1 MAKLRELTG
10 HLMALGAILIYSFN
24 TNFMK
29 VIMPTHIGPEGL
41 VLLRCGFGAIGFWI
55 IDMFIPRQASPKPE
69 KKDILMMMLGGVL
82 GMGGNL
88 LLYLRGLSMTGPVD
102 AFVIRT
108 VQPIIV
114 ILLAVI
120 FLHAV
125 FTKYKAFGILL
136 GLAGTLYVSIMPHA
150 GKVHDSF
157 TGDMLIFLSSV
168 SYAFYLILIKPYT
181 TKFNSIYVMKWMTLA
196 AFLIT
201 IPFGIRQLINAPL
214 FHGHTETYI
223 WLELAYILIFATII
237 GYFLNL
243 KALKYITPFVESVY
257 MYLLPITGAA
267 VSIGMGLQKFS
278 WHDPVALALIIAGF
292 VLINLKNKQK
302 KTAAQSKWN
311 GNPDNS
317 PGTIPQVALNDSP
330 TV

>member
-1 MAKLRELTG
+1 MAKIQELTG

-29 VIMPTHIGPEGL
+29 VIIPTHIEPEGL
-41 VLLRCGFGAIGFWI
+41 VLLRCAFGALGFWLI
-55 IDMFIPRQASPKPE
+55 GLFIPSQTSPKPN

-108 VQPIIV
+108 AQPIIV

-120 FLHAV
+120 FLHAN

-136 GLAGTLYVSIMPHA
+136 GLAGTIYISVMPHN
-150 GKVHDSF
+150 GQVHDSF
-157 TGDMLIFLSSV
+157 WGDMFVFLSSV
-168 SYAFYLILIKPYT
+168 SYAFYLILIKPFT
-181 TKFNSIYVMKWMTLA
+181 TKFNSLYVMKWMSLA
-196 AFLIT
+196 AFIIS
-201 IPFGIRQLINAPL
+201 IPFGVHQLIQAPL
-214 FHGHTETYI
+214 FHGQTATYI
-223 WLELAYILIFATII
+223 WLELGYVLIFATLI

-243 KALKYITPFVESVY
+243 KALNYITPFIESVY
-257 MYLLPITGAA
+257 IYLLPITGAA

-278 WHDPVALALIIAGF
+278 WHDPIALALIIAGF
-292 VLINLKNKQK
+292 ALVNLKK
-302 KTAAQSKWN
+302 KEKKGVSV
-311 GNPDNS
+311 S
-317 PGTIPQVALNDSP
+317 PAIASTENTPSP
-330 TV
+330 SVK

>member
-1 MAKLRELTG
+1 MAKIRELTG

-29 VIMPTHIGPEGL
+29 VIMPTHIEPEGL
-41 VLLRCGFGAIGFWI
+41 VVLRCAFGAIGFWI
-55 IDMFIPRQASPKPE
+55 IGLFTPSQSSPQPR
-69 KKDILMMMLGGVL
+69 KKEILMMMLGGVL
-82 GMGGNL
+82 GMGANL

-120 FLHAV
+120 FLHAT
-125 FTKYKAFGILL
+125 FTKYKAVGILL
-136 GLAGTLYVSIMPHA
+136 GLAGTIYVSVMPHA

-157 TGDMLIFLSSV
+157 GGDMLVLLSSV

-181 TKFNSIYVMKWMTLA
+181 VKFNSLYVMKWMSLA
-196 AFLIT
+196 AFIVSL
-201 IPFGIRQLINAPL
+201 PFGIHQLVQAPL
-214 FHGHTETYI
+214 FHGPTPTHV
-223 WLELAYILIFATII
+223 WLELGYILIFATLI

-243 KALKYITPFVESVY
+243 KALNYIPPFVESVY
-257 MYLLPITGAA
+257 IYLLPITGAA

-278 WHDPVALALIIAGF
+278 WHDPIALALIIAGF
-292 VLINLKNKQK
+292 ILINLKK
-302 KTAAQSKWN
+302 KEGKKSSAPPAM
-311 GNPDNS
+311 S
-317 PGTIPQVALNDSP
+317 PATISGSDSP
-330 TV
+330 NSSME

>member
-1 MAKLRELTG
+1 MAKIRELTG

-29 VIMPTHIGPEGL
+29 VIMPTHIEPEGL
-41 VLLRCGFGAIGFWI
+41 VVLRCAFGAIGFWI
-55 IDMFIPRQASPKPE
+55 IGLFTSSQNSPKPR
-69 KKDILMMMLGGVL
+69 KKEILMMMLGGVL
-82 GMGGNL
+82 GMGANL

-120 FLHAV
+120 FLHAT
-125 FTKYKAFGILL
+125 FTKYKAVGILL
-136 GLAGTLYVSIMPHA
+136 GLAGTIYVSVMPHE

-157 TGDMLIFLSSV
+157 GGDMLVLLSSV

-181 TKFNSIYVMKWMTLA
+181 VKFNSLYVMKWMSLA
-196 AFLIT
+196 AFIVSL
-201 IPFGIRQLINAPL
+201 PFGIYQLVQAPL
-214 FHGHTETYI
+214 FHGPTPTHV
-223 WLELAYILIFATII
+223 WLELGYILIFATLI

-243 KALKYITPFVESVY
+243 KALNYIPPFVESVY
-257 MYLLPITGAA
+257 IYLLPITGAA

-278 WHDPVALALIIAGF
+278 WHDPIALALIIAGF
-292 VLINLKNKQK
+292 ILINLKK
-302 KTAAQSKWN
+302 KEGKKSST
-311 GNPDNS
+311 PPTMS
-317 PGTIPQVALNDSP
+317 PATVSGSDSP
-330 TV
+330 NSSME

>member
-1 MAKLRELTG
+1 MAKIRELTG

-29 VIMPTHIGPEGL
+29 VIMPVHIEPEGL
-41 VLLRCGFGAIGFWI
+41 VVLRCAFGTIGFWLI
-55 IDMFIPRQASPKPE
+55 GLFVAPQTSPKPGR
-69 KKDILMMMLGGVL
+69 KDILMMMLGGVL
-82 GMGGNL
+82 GMGANL

-120 FLHAV
+120 FLHAT
-125 FTKYKAFGILL
+125 FNKYKALGILL
-136 GLAGTLYVSIMPHA
+136 GLAGTIYVSVMPHE

-157 TGDMLIFLSSV
+157 GGDMLVFLSSV

-181 TKFNSIYVMKWMTLA
+181 TKFNSLYVMKWMSLA
-196 AFLIT
+196 AFIISL
-201 IPFGIRQLINAPL
+201 PFGIRQLVTAPL
-214 FHGHTETYI
+214 FHEPTATHV
-223 WLELAYILIFATII
+223 WLEMGYILIFATLI

-243 KALKYITPFVESVY
+243 KALNYITPFVESVY
-257 MYLLPITGAA
+257 IYLLPITGAA

-278 WHDPVALALIIAGF
+278 WHDPIALALIIAGF
-292 VLINLKNKQK
+292 ILINLKK
-302 KTAAQSKWN
+302 KGKKGAAA
-311 GNPDNS
+311 S
-317 PGTIPQVALNDSP
+317 PATVGGTDSP
-330 TV
+330 NSSME

>member
-1 MAKLRELTG
+1 MAKIRELTG

-29 VIMPTHIGPEGL
+29 VIMPTHIEPEGL
-41 VLLRCGFGAIGFWI
+41 VVLRCAFGAIGFWI
-55 IDMFIPRQASPKPE
+55 IGLFTPSQSSPLPR
-69 KKDILMMMLGGVL
+69 KKEILMMMLGGVL
-82 GMGGNL
+82 GMGANL

-120 FLHAV
+120 FLHAT
-125 FTKYKAFGILL
+125 FTKYKAVGILL
-136 GLAGTLYVSIMPHA
+136 GLAGTIYVSVMPHA

-157 TGDMLIFLSSV
+157 GGDMLVLLSSV

-181 TKFNSIYVMKWMTLA
+181 VKFNSLYVMKWMSLA
-196 AFLIT
+196 AFIVSL
-201 IPFGIRQLINAPL
+201 PFGIHQLVQAPL
-214 FHGHTETYI
+214 FHGPTPTHV
-223 WLELAYILIFATII
+223 WLELGYILIFATLI

-243 KALKYITPFVESVY
+243 KALNYIPPFVESVY
-257 MYLLPITGAA
+257 IYLLPITGAA

-278 WHDPVALALIIAGF
+278 WHDPIALALIIAGF
-292 VLINLKNKQK
+292 ILINLKK
-302 KTAAQSKWN
+302 KEGKKSSAPPAM
-311 GNPDNS
+311 S
-317 PGTIPQVALNDSP
+317 PATISGSDSP
-330 TV
+330 NSSME